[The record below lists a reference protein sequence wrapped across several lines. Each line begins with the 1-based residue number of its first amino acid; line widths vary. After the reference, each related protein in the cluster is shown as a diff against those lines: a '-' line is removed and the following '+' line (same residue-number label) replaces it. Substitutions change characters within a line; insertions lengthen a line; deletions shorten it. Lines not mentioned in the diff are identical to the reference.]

1 MFTYEHYKDIFRLI
15 DDALYDQIAYRGK
28 CGGATSIESRVKRI
42 NLEKER
48 AQKIIAAYMDE
59 RAAMIQKII
68 LDDRFARIPMP
79 DQPTHQEPMNADPLL
94 QRLISAANELTDELI
109 PETDAPQGRG
119 RTPVR
124 FGQ

>member
-28 CGGATSIESRVKRI
+28 SGSAASVDSRLTRIET
-42 NLEKER
+42 EKAR
-48 AQKIIAAYMDE
+48 AQKIIAAYIDE

-79 DQPTHQEPMNADPLL
+79 DQPVHQEQMSADPLL
-94 QRLISAANELTDELI
+94 QRLVSVASALPDELI
-109 PETDAPQGRG
+109 PETDAPQA
-119 RTPVR
+119 
-124 FGQ
+124 

>member
-28 CGGATSIESRVKRI
+28 GGGAASIDSRVKRI
-42 NLEKER
+42 ELEKKR
-48 AQKIIAAYMDE
+48 AQKIIAAYIDE

-79 DQPTHQEPMNADPLL
+79 DQPTHPELMSADPLL
-94 QRLISAANELTDELI
+94 QRLVSASSALPDELI
-109 PETDAPQGRG
+109 PEIDDLLE
-119 RTPVR
+119 
-124 FGQ
+124 